1 MAVLNVVSFRR
12 DVVRSGLV
20 FIIKGE
26 GQDGGNC

>member
-20 FIIKGE
+20 FIIKGA
-26 GQDGGNC
+26 GQDDGTC